1 VIDQDYSIQ
10 GPVLRRT
17 PLRLNVVHVNCYG
30 TFSYVIHLKSAPN
43 FGEAQEVE
51 GLRVGEI
58 GVGEDDGDGGPVG
71 TEPPAK
77 AVGVV
82 ARAEVVVAGL
92 RIAFFA
98 FESALHSMAKKNRCM
113 QPFTQNVQTFTFL

>member
-1 VIDQDYSIQ
+1 MIAAGKQRRAR
-10 GPVLRRT
+10 RRT
-17 PLRLNVVHVNCYG
+17 KRRSVV
-30 TFSYVIHLKSAPN
+30 
-43 FGEAQEVE
+43 
-51 GLRVGEI
+51 
-58 GVGEDDGDGGPVG
+58 
-71 TEPPAK
+71 EPPAK